1 MNKSRRD
8 APIVCWLGLGVI
20 VLFVSAAFTPLPN
33 LLAECVALAPE
44 PGPADAI
51 VILAGGGASELYRPV
66 GGIVLYRRGLAPL
79 VVFSGAEDETPPE
92 SQSRAELARQLGVPD
107 AAILTVSAHTTREEA
122 VRIERL
128 LRPRS
133 VRKILLVTGA
143 QHMVRAKPLFER
155 AGFEV
160 LAAPA
165 DAFPPQADT
174 PEARLQL
181 ARQTLLEILAL
192 LSYRVAQYL

>member
-1 MNKSRRD
+1 MNEPPRD
-8 APIVCWLGLGVI
+8 ALIARRLGLGVI
-20 VLFVSAAFTPLPN
+20 VLCVCAAFTPLPN
-33 LLAECVALAPE
+33 LLADWVTTLPE

-51 VILAGGGASELYRPV
+51 VVLAGDPTELQRTV
-66 GGIVLYRRGLAPL
+66 GGIVLYRQGLAPL
-79 VVFSGAEDETPPE
+79 VVFSGAKGGPLPWE
-92 SQSRAELARQLGVPD
+92 SQRRAELARQLGVPET
-107 AAILTVSAHTTREEA
+107 AILTASAHTTREES

-165 DAFPPQADT
+165 DELSPPAAT
-174 PEARLQL
+174 PEGRLQL
-181 ARQTLLEILAL
+181 ARRTLAEIFAL
-192 LSYRVAQYL
+192 LAYRVAGRL